1 MRAAAGF
8 LVLFLGI
15 TSVSAA
21 VPRVDASFGTGG
33 SVRTLV
39 GATTESASGVA
50 LMGDGRVVIAGNV
63 QTQVAGAGDLV
74 TTVPAVGVVR
84 LLADGTRDAAFGVNG
99 QVVVQVPDVA
109 NGKLVATDV
118 AVQADGKVV
127 VLISRNNFVTPD
139 AAPVLMRL
147 TPAGTLDTAFGNGG
161 FLSVTGIFAKAMVVQ
176 PDDKIVLGG
185 SAKLTPESTESFAL
199 ARYDAAGNADAA
211 FGTMGVAIMN
221 PAYGEGRAY
230 AIAVAADGRLAV
242 AGQLV
247 GEFAVGLFT
256 ASGSADTTF
265 AGIGVVVTPT
275 NQWASVARG
284 VTFQADGKIV
294 ATGASSPGPGTP
306 PEPGSAMVARY
317 RADGY
322 LDTGFGNNGY
332 KLYPAGTPMATHPQF
347 RASDATITVNLSQSL
362 MRVTGNGA
370 VDTTFGS
377 NGLVTPPFTFEV
389 SSYIYT
395 TFSALVA
402 RPDGRLIPVGAR
414 EGGFAVTTYLAD
426 GTPDASFA
434 VAPTEAVQLD
444 TGSPIAFQAIAPH
457 ADGRIVAAGTGF
469 DGRRYICLAT
479 FTAGGAPD
487 ASFDVD
493 GRMISRAFGT
503 RGSVQAII
511 PLVDGKVVVAGS
523 SLKTNNVLEGELLT
537 LARFDASGA
546 LDPTFGTSGITKIS
560 AATGSA
566 VLSAA
571 ARQSDGRIVVTG
583 TGYGGM
589 AYLAR
594 VTADGMPDATF
605 GTNGLVTAPMSASFN
620 AVTIL
625 GDGKILVAGS
635 TVGSNR
641 DLLLVRFTAAGAID
655 ATFGNGG
662 MVQADLGALWGDY
675 GIAMAV
681 LDNGRILVGG
691 VSNAATGEWPG
702 LAVARFL
709 ADGSL
714 DTTFGV
720 LGKSYVAPG
729 VSGDFR
735 VSMAVLS
742 DGRILLA
749 GNTQTGTI
757 SMASLNADGTPTAR
771 FGTAG
776 LATLPSSSELPL
788 QNLRSI
794 TVLPDGK
801 VVIASTSNGGAG
813 RITRLLVSPT
823 TRGDASGDA
832 RADLFWRDAASGFA
846 WWTMDGAA
854 TLGSNFF
861 DVGAEWQVAD
871 VADLD
876 GDGKA
881 DLLWRHTGTGAL
893 YAWRLDGLVP
903 AGYWDLGVPDAG
915 WSPVGAADLDGNG
928 TADILFRHADGS
940 LYAWLMQGAT
950 IASHGA
956 IGTAPADS
964 AIADLADVN
973 GDGKTDIVWRRT
985 TDGEVF
991 YWLMNGLA
999 SLGGESMGT
1008 VDPALWTLIAADDF
1022 NGDGKADLLWR
1033 ATTGEAYVWLMNG
1046 KTVLSTGSLGNPGG
1060 AWSIRAVADFTG
1072 DGKADLL
1079 WRHTDGSGYLW
1090 TLSGTTITAGV
1101 PVANPGGSWQVV
1113 HP

>member
-1 MRAAAGF
+1 M
-8 LVLFLGI
+8 LVFFLGV

-33 SVRTLV
+33 LVRTLV

-63 QTQVAGAGDLV
+63 QTQVAGASDLV

-127 VLISRNNFVTPD
+127 VLISRDTFVTPD
-139 AAPVLMRL
+139 AVPVLMRL

-161 FLSVTGIFAKAMVVQ
+161 FLSVTGIFASAMVVQ

-221 PAYGEGRAY
+221 PAYGEGRVN

-242 AGQLV
+242 AGYLV
-247 GEFAVGLFT
+247 NLFAVGMFT

-275 NQWASVARG
+275 GHPYGYAHG

-306 PEPGSAMVARY
+306 TEWASTMVARY
-317 RADGY
+317 QADGY
-322 LDTGFGNNGY
+322 LDTGFGSGGYQLFPGNGVY
-332 KLYPAGTPMATHPQF
+332 IEVTHPQF
-347 RASDATITVNLSQSL
+347 RASDATITLNVGNALL
-362 MRVTGNGA
+362 RFTGNGA
-370 VDTTFGS
+370 VDTTFGN
-377 NGLVTPPFTFEV
+377 NGLVTPPSSFDAT
-389 SSYIYT
+389 SYIYT
-395 TFSALVA
+395 RFSALVA

-414 EGGFAVTTYLAD
+414 DGGFAVTTYLAD

-444 TGSPIAFQAIAPH
+444 TGSSVAFQAIAPH

-479 FTAGGAPD
+479 FTADGAPD

-493 GRMISRAFGT
+493 GRVISRALGT

-523 SLKTNNVLEGELLT
+523 SLKTNNVLEGEALA

-566 VLSAA
+566 SLSAA
-571 ARQSDGRIVVTG
+571 ARQPDGRIVVTG

-605 GTNGLVTAPMSASFN
+605 GTNGLVTSSMSASFN

-635 TVGSNR
+635 TAGSNR

-662 MVQADLGALWGDY
+662 MVQADLGALSGDY
-675 GIAMAV
+675 GIAIAV

-709 ADGSL
+709 SDGSL

-729 VSGDFR
+729 VGGDFR

-776 LATLPSSSELPL
+776 FATLPSSSELPL
-788 QNLRSI
+788 QNLRSM

-801 VVIASTSNGGAG
+801 VVIASEANGGAG

-823 TRGDASGDA
+823 TRGDASGDV

-854 TLGSNFF
+854 TLGSNYF

-903 AGYWDLGVPDAG
+903 TGYWDLGVPDAG

-928 TADILFRHADGS
+928 TADILFRHADGT
-940 LYAWLMQGAT
+940 LYAWLMLGGT

-973 GDGKTDIVWRRT
+973 GDGKADIVWRRT

-991 YWLMNGLA
+991 HWLMNGLA

-1046 KTVLSTGSLGNPGG
+1046 ATVLSTGSLGNPGG

-1090 TLSGTTITAGV
+1090 TLSGTTITAAV